1 MVDVQGEVLL
11 HVGGQ
16 GSCEGSVSGVFQ
28 RLGSGQKGGEVA
40 GCYGHVQV
48 PQEGGGIG
56 EGELDM
62 QLPDDVLH
70 GLGGLGVG
78 EMAQIRLEGGGDE
91 GGGQAQR
98 HDVDIEGGAEVVEE
112 DVTDGGGH
120 LDEHQ
125 GQGGGGSG
133 RAGGG
138 GGGFGVPQ
146 QQGVVGL
153 GLVLQ
158 GDVDAAGELWTDGQ
172 ALAVAVDPSVVVAQ
186 QVPGAALQRAQR
198 VVVVVAVGLGR
209 VAGPP
214 ASAHVD
220 TAQAVAL
227 QLVAQTAGMGV
238 EGGLLEQRVARRV
251 QRRQAVQQVA
261 AVVERVRGHVGHVV
275 HGGGRMTQAGPA
287 GGALRWF
294 VCAWSALFCPVR
306 PVPKRALCA
315 WHPARETV
323 CWRIEF
329 RILEKLLRLSAN
341 FSPHPAA
348 TRSNFTEEL
357 ACLLPPR
364 QNHNFLKIPPRP
376 LSLPTPILRLVLP
389 RH

>member
-16 GSCEGSVSGVFQ
+16 GSCEGSVSGVLQ

-48 PQEGGGIG
+48 PQEGGDIG

-98 HDVDIEGGAEVVEE
+98 HDVGIEGGAEVVEE
-112 DVTDGGGH
+112 DVADGGGH

-133 RAGGG
+133 RA

-172 ALAVAVDPSVVVAQ
+172 ALAVAVDPGVVVAQ

-198 VVVVVAVGLGR
+198 VVVVAVVVVVALLGR

-220 TAQAVAL
+220 AAQAVAL

-261 AVVERVRGHVGHVV
+261 AVVERVGGHVGHVV

-287 GGALRWF
+287 GGARCGGLF
-294 VCAWSALFCPVR
+294 VPGRPSSAL
-306 PVPKRALCA
+306 
-315 WHPARETV
+315 
-323 CWRIEF
+323 
-329 RILEKLLRLSAN
+329 
-341 FSPHPAA
+341 
-348 TRSNFTEEL
+348 
-357 ACLLPPR
+357 
-364 QNHNFLKIPPRP
+364 
-376 LSLPTPILRLVLP
+376 
-389 RH
+389 